1 MNKRGQELVSWE
13 FVKGVILII
22 LIMVL
27 LAWAYRGVPD
37 SRINKIK
44 AEDLSLS
51 VSSVFIVD
59 DDLNF
64 IYDLGE
70 EYYVDIDKDRVKL
83 YQFGEGERWADNL
96 FLDEGYNF
104 AEQVEGK
111 RSVVNIMKEGN
122 RLVIS

>member
-70 EYYVDIDKDRVKL
+70 EYYIDIDEDRVKL
-83 YQFGEGERWADNL
+83 YQLEEGERWADNL
-96 FLDEGYNF
+96 FLDGGYNF
-104 AEQVEGK
+104 AEQISGK
-111 RSVVNIMKEGN
+111 RSVINIMKEAN
-122 RLVIS
+122 